1 MVSGGAA
8 RAYAGRAGGEAGIGT
23 GGHPLN
29 YIISI
34 MTNPGIGVIVV
45 TVENEEDG

>member
-1 MVSGGAA
+1 MAMENDGK
-8 RAYAGRAGGEAGIGT
+8 RQNER
-23 GGHPLN
+23 L